1 GTGRKREFVGRK
13 SAVAGAARVEAADHL
28 AIHQHVEGLAAI
40 DGALRGLE
48 GERIGAGTEGDRLAE
63 GGASPLHEGDLDA
76 FRGRGVAGGEVAACG
91 RPRPPHSSYYR
102 EGGRQ

>member
-1 GTGRKREFVGRK
+1 MPCLFPSGRLDRVQTQVVDQRSLFASRAARTQELDRMPTRRKRERVGRK

-48 GERIGAGTEGDRLAE
+48 GERIGAGTEGDRLA
-63 GGASPLHEGDLDA
+63 D
-76 FRGRGVAGGEVAACG
+76 
-91 RPRPPHSSYYR
+91 
-102 EGGRQ
+102 